1 MGNPVGVKSVMRST
15 VSKYEQEQKE
25 KFIQVMSDPR
35 MRYSDALNFV
45 ENEIKQSKRMGTFNH
60 KILCFMNDG
69 VYQQLKTIT
78 LQEVMILLILL
89 KLSLLMDVVLKF
101 RMEILNLRI

>member
-35 MRYSDALNFV
+35 MRLFG
-45 ENEIKQSKRMGTFNH
+45 RF
-60 KILCFMNDG
+60 
-69 VYQQLKTIT
+69 
-78 LQEVMILLILL
+78 
-89 KLSLLMDVVLKF
+89 KF
-101 RMEILNLRI
+101 C

>member
-45 ENEIKQSKRMGTFNH
+45 ENEIK
-60 KILCFMNDG
+60 
-69 VYQQLKTIT
+69 
-78 LQEVMILLILL
+78 
-89 KLSLLMDVVLKF
+89 
-101 RMEILNLRI
+101 